1 MSCSTASTPSEFFGQ
16 TPLDLGGQIQFYEFL
31 QSITDAPILVR
42 NGLPQ
47 ETALF
52 IDAQTKSITVAMV
65 TFAPEYGLA
74 STISITATLSTEVSV
89 DFAVGHFQSLEGDQL
104 QQYRWVSYIGFV
116 LAVVILIEKV
126 VTIAHKNVRAEIPG
140 FVVDFIIQVFLPI
153 VYFSI
158 RLSQVAASKASIL
171 ETVGTEGLAGVP
183 WSSRS
188 VSLGSKVGQFFD
200 GLEKFEAKL
209 SNESLM
215 GTFYFVHATAA
226 LFRLIFQTSAHP
238 RTAILVNTMIQA
250 AGDLW
255 SFTLSLSLSLSL
267 ILPLLPALSLC
278 LSLSILLSLCV
289 CLCFS
294 LFRVRWLSLSHSLSF
309 ALSFSL
315 NFSLFLSLS
324 L

>member
-1 MSCSTASTPSEFFGQ
+1 
-16 TPLDLGGQIQFYEFL
+16 
-31 QSITDAPILVR
+31 VR

-47 ETALF
+47 ETATF

-89 DFAVGHFQSLEGDQL
+89 DFTVGHFQSLEGDQL
-104 QQYRWVSYIGFV
+104 QQYRWVSYIGFI
-116 LAVVILIEKV
+116 LAVIILIEKV
-126 VTIAHKNVRAEIPG
+126 VTIAHKDVRAEIPG

-158 RLSQVAASKASIL
+158 RLGQVVASKASIL

-188 VSLGSKVGQFFD
+188 VSLGSKVGQFSD

-238 RTAILVNTMIQA
+238 RTAVLVNTMIQA

-255 SFTLSLSLSLSL
+255 SRFLSVSFSLSHSVSLYLSLILSLCLFLALPLSLSRASALFLSFLSLLLSLSLSL
-267 ILPLLPALSLC
+267 ARFLC
-278 LSLSILLSLCV
+278 LSCTRFI
-289 CLCFS
+289 
-294 LFRVRWLSLSHSLSF
+294 
-309 ALSFSL
+309 
-315 NFSLFLSLS
+315 
-324 L
+324 